1 MRSKHPIPRSPRNRP
16 PSEPVVGRAGYPWIG
31 RVALVL
37 LGALLTAIGG
47 VLSQGPD
54 AIRKLPELPDA
65 VSETVTRTLEEKQID
80 WRLSGT
86 WEYAPIPTDSM
97 DAPAP
102 LRISIEVAKG
112 LVYGELFSARVRK
125 WTIYDMAMIEGTR
138 DSESLRLHV
147 FEIIQGKK
155 TRLADISVRFREEPQ
170 VISDHAPALV
180 MDELEARVL
189 WQQKQA
195 LPREFLLRRI
205 GK

>member
-1 MRSKHPIPRSPRNRP
+1 
-16 PSEPVVGRAGYPWIG
+16 
-31 RVALVL
+31 
-37 LGALLTAIGG
+37 
-47 VLSQGPD
+47 
-54 AIRKLPELPDA
+54 
-65 VSETVTRTLEEKQID
+65 
-80 WRLSGT
+80 
-86 WEYAPIPTDSM
+86 
-97 DAPAP
+97 
-102 LRISIEVAKG
+102 
-112 LVYGELFSARVRK
+112 
-125 WTIYDMAMIEGTR
+125 MIEGTH

-170 VISDHAPALV
+170 VISNHAPALV